1 MRKRALA
8 ILLFLLFMTLSVP
21 ALAAVQPAVR
31 GSASPTISAPFFRLL
46 NAERPNCLANRGP
59 ARPYNIIPGLD
70 AAYLNQIALSAE
82 GNRQCGVASA
92 AMVLAMRGTV
102 PPTFEAMAGTAN
114 HLWQSYANPTY
125 VTRVVDM
132 LADNGVAVRSACLS
146 AEEAWQRLT
155 AAVDCGAPSIVVSTR
170 LTSSGSGHFLVAAGY
185 SQQEGRRELI
195 AYDPYGHW
203 AGPDVGYHV
212 NDGQPDSRRGEQ
224 VSYDFDAIWGYGS
237 ERCVGGYLLTIQ
249 P

>member
-1 MRKRALA
+1 
-8 ILLFLLFMTLSVP
+8 
-21 ALAAVQPAVR
+21 
-31 GSASPTISAPFFRLL
+31 
-46 NAERPNCLANRGP
+46 
-59 ARPYNIIPGLD
+59 
-70 AAYLNQIALSAE
+70 
-82 GNRQCGVASA
+82 
-92 AMVLAMRGTV
+92 MVLAMRGAV

-132 LADNGVAVRSACLS
+132 LADHGVAVRSACLS
-146 AEEAWQRLT
+146 AEEAWERLT

-185 SQQEGRRELI
+185 SRQEGRRQVI

-212 NDGQPDSRRGEQ
+212 NNRQPDSRGGEQ
-224 VSYDFDAIWGYGS
+224 VAYDFDAIWGYGS
-237 ERCVGGYLLTIQ
+237 ERCAEGYLLTIQ